1 MTTSLASL
9 HECRESVL
17 SEARRLLERST
28 EQQGI
33 DLTNVS
39 LDVLFDSLVTEEPES
54 AIPGLTSAIQHFN
67 IPQEHA
73 CLVFSALRR
82 ALAGHLRGRH
92 ADLGLIE
99 SIEDI
104 FDGAAFLLVREAT
117 AEARRI
123 IAHHDWAFARL
134 PAMVHSIDGEGKLV
148 AVNDRWLQA
157 LGYTRDEVLE
167 RRSSEFLTPESARY
181 AREVVLPQ
189 YFKSGRC
196 DNVLYQFVRKDGT
209 IIDIMLSAVA
219 DTDLQGR
226 RISQAVLIDVTE
238 QLAAERTAQKV
249 AIQDELIRNQRE
261 RLLAVSTP
269 LVPLGDGILL
279 MPLVGDIERTRA
291 EKIMAVL
298 LDGVVTHSAEVAILD
313 VTGVPSMDADVA
325 EGLLG
330 ATKAVGLLGAHVILT
345 GIGPSAARTLVELGV
360 NLEGMTTKST
370 LRDGLITARKRI
382 ARKN

>member
-82 ALAGHLRGRH
+82 ALAGHLRGQH

-167 RRSSEFLTPESARY
+167 RRSSDFLTPESARY

-238 QLAAERTAQKV
+238 QLAAERTAQKKLPFRMNSFATSV
-249 AIQDELIRNQRE
+249 NVCWRFRRLSFLWVMAFCSCRWWVISNERE
-261 RLLAVSTP
+261 PRKSWP
-269 LVPLGDGILL
+269 SFW
-279 MPLVGDIERTRA
+279 
-291 EKIMAVL
+291 MAW
-298 LDGVVTHSAEVAILD
+298 
-313 VTGVPSMDADVA
+313 
-325 EGLLG
+325 
-330 ATKAVGLLGAHVILT
+330 
-345 GIGPSAARTLVELGV
+345 
-360 NLEGMTTKST
+360 
-370 LRDGLITARKRI
+370 
-382 ARKN
+382 